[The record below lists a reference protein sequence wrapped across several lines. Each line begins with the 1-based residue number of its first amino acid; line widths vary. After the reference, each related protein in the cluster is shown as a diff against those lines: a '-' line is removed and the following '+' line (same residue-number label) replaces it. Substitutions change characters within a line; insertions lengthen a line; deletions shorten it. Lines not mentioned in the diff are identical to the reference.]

1 MAVARRIVAA
11 KLGVVSNHDHDDEH
25 EHHGHDEHE
34 HADGEDAAREAERLA
49 RKRIALAQIRQYGDP
64 VLRMRAGEVEA
75 FDEELARVAER
86 MTALMHDADG
96 VGLAATQVGI
106 LRRFFVFH
114 DDGEDRVLVNAVI
127 TRRAGETEVDDEG
140 CLSLGSVRVPV
151 ERQLEVTIE
160 GKDATGADVKLELE
174 GMAARVVQH
183 EVDHLDGV
191 LIIDRTDPES
201 RKEAMAQLRPR
212 LLIAAR

>member
-1 MAVARRIVAA
+1 MA
-11 KLGVVSNHDHDDEH
+11 GHEHDHDHEHDDEH
-25 EHHGHDEHE
+25 DHLHDEGHDHDE
-34 HADGEDAAREAERLA
+34 DGREAERIA

-64 VLRMRAGEVEA
+64 VLRMSAGQVEA
-75 FDEELARVAER
+75 FDEELVRVAER
-86 MTALMHDADG
+86 MTSLMHDADG

-106 LRRFFVFH
+106 LRRFFVFNH
-114 DDGEDRVLVNAVI
+114 DGIDRVLVNPVI
-127 TRRAGETEVDDEG
+127 TRRAGEVEIEDEG

-160 GKDATGADVKLELE
+160 AKDATGADVKLELE
-174 GMAARVVQH
+174 GMPARVAQH

-212 LLIAAR
+212 LLLASG

>member
-1 MAVARRIVAA
+1 M
-11 KLGVVSNHDHDDEH
+11 STHDHDHDVESGEH
-25 EHHGHDEHE
+25 EHD
-34 HADGEDAAREAERLA
+34 EDAARDAERLA

-64 VLRMRAGEVEA
+64 VLRMPAGEVVS
-75 FDEELARVAER
+75 FDDELARVAER
-86 MTALMHDADG
+86 MAALMHDADG

-114 DDGEDRVLVNAVI
+114 DEGHDRVLVNPVI
-127 TRRAGETEVDDEG
+127 TRRAGALEVDEEG

-151 ERQLEVTIE
+151 ERQVEVTLEAKDEKGNDVRLEFE
-160 GKDATGADVKLELE
+160 GLP
-174 GMAARVVQH
+174 ARVVQH

-191 LIIDRTDPES
+191 LIIDRTDPAS

-212 LLIAAR
+212 LLISAR

>member
-1 MAVARRIVAA
+1 
-11 KLGVVSNHDHDDEH
+11 VSTDVHDHEQQH
-25 EHHGHDEHE
+25 EHDEAHE
-34 HADGEDAAREAERLA
+34 HDGDAAREAERLA

-64 VLRMRAGEVEA
+64 VLRMRAGEVGT
-75 FDEELARVAER
+75 FDAELARVGEH
-86 MTALMHDADG
+86 MIALMHDAEG

-106 LRRFFVFH
+106 LRRIFVFH
-114 DDGEDRVLVNAVI
+114 DSGQDHVLVNPVI
-127 TRRAGETEVDDEG
+127 TKEAGALESDEEG

-151 ERQLEVTIE
+151 ERKLEVTIE
-160 GKDATGADVKLELE
+160 AKDVTGANVTLELE
-174 GMAARVVQH
+174 GMSARVVQH

-191 LIIDRTDPES
+191 LIIDRTDRGS